1 MGWKVDFSINQGGDT
16 SIFKLYGQKYYKIG
30 SLYPRSGSPQNFLQF
45 YIHDTDNEVS
55 NRLYEIRFEI
65 NS

>member
-1 MGWKVDFSINQGGDT
+1 MGWKVDFSINQGGGT
-16 SIFKLYGQKYYKIG
+16 SIFRLYGQNYYKIG
-30 SLYPRSGSPQNFLQF
+30 SLYPRSGSPLKFLQF

-55 NRLYEIRFEI
+55 NRLYAIRFEL